1 MKAFA
6 TGEVITLTEVNDG
19 VFSAGIMGD
28 GFAIL
33 PENNVIYSPVNGT
46 ITVMMQ
52 ESRHA
57 CGLQLENGAEIL
69 LHVGLDTVAMNG
81 DGFEYLVKEGQK
93 VSVGTPLI
101 KFDKE
106 KIKAA
111 GYVDTTVC
119 VITEPG
125 KMENVKFVTGVHA
138 VAKETTVA
146 TAEQRKMMTDFRKST
161 VYQIYPRS
169 FYDTDGD
176 GFGDLKGVTAKL
188 DYIKE
193 LGVDYIWMTPFFVSP
208 QYDNGYDVED
218 YYNIDP
224 RYGTMEDFEELSR
237 EAEKRGIKLML
248 DMVFNHT
255 SSNHE
260 WFQKALAGDEK
271 YKNFYIFK
279 KGKADGSA
287 PTNWESKFGGN
298 AWEYVPEM
306 DEYYLHLF
314 HVKQP
319 DLNWD
324 NPEVR
329 EEVKKIVRFWME
341 KGVKG
346 FRFDVVNLIS
356 KDKYED
362 DFEGDGRRFY
372 TDGPNIHKYLKE
384 LNEGSF
390 GQDAEIITVGEMS
403 STSMENC
410 FGYAGEDSNE
420 LSMVFSFHHL
430 KVDFMGNEKWVLVPT
445 DFMKLKKIIFEWQT
459 GMAENNAWNAVFW
472 CNHDQPRP
480 VSRFGDE
487 GKYWRKSAKMLATII
502 HGLRGTPYIYQ
513 GEEIGM
519 TNTDFTR
526 IDQFKD
532 VESLNHYEILQQK
545 GLSKEDALRIIQI
558 HSRDNGRTPMQ
569 WNGEN
574 HGGFTTGTPWIGVN
588 ENYSK
593 VNVQSQIHDE
603 TSIFNY
609 YKTLVATRKEYDIIA
624 YGDIK
629 PVDAKHPSV
638 FAYERTY
645 GDEKLLVVCNFY
657 KNEVEWNSLRELDG
671 YEVILGNYQDQMIK
685 DEKITLRPY
694 EAMMLYKKSQSY
706 SKSGAVQMLN
716 LNCTVFFKIENYDFK

>member
-1 MKAFA
+1 
-6 TGEVITLTEVNDG
+6 
-19 VFSAGIMGD
+19 
-28 GFAIL
+28 
-33 PENNVIYSPVNGT
+33 
-46 ITVMMQ
+46 
-52 ESRHA
+52 
-57 CGLQLENGAEIL
+57 
-69 LHVGLDTVAMNG
+69 
-81 DGFEYLVKEGQK
+81 
-93 VSVGTPLI
+93 
-101 KFDKE
+101 
-106 KIKAA
+106 
-111 GYVDTTVC
+111 
-119 VITEPG
+119 
-125 KMENVKFVTGVHA
+125 
-138 VAKETTVA
+138 
-146 TAEQRKMMTDFRKST
+146 MTDFRKST

-169 FYDTDGD
+169 FYDTNGD
-176 GFGDLKGVTAKL
+176 GFGDLRGVTAKL

-255 SSNHE
+255 SANHE

-279 KGKADGSA
+279 KGKEDGSA

-362 DFEGDGRRFY
+362 DYEGDGRRFY

-390 GQDAEIITVGEMS
+390 GQNPEIITVGEMS

-410 FGYAGEDSNE
+410 FGYAGADSNE

-430 KVDFMGNEKWVLVPT
+430 KVDFMGNEKWVLVPV
-445 DFMKLKKIIFEWQT
+445 DFMKLKNILFDWQV
-459 GMAENNAWNAVFW
+459 GMSENNAWNAVFW

-480 VSRFGDE
+480 VSRFGDDE
-487 GKYWRKSAKMLATII
+487 KYWKESAKMLATLV

-519 TNTDFTR
+519 TNTDFTS

-532 VESLNHYEILQQK
+532 VESLNYYEILQQK

-558 HSRDNGRTPMQ
+558 HSRDNGRTPIQ
-569 WNGEN
+569 WNGEK
-574 HGGFTTGTPWIGVN
+574 HGGFTTGTPWIEVN
-588 ENYSK
+588 NNYTK
-593 VNVQSQIHDE
+593 VNTESQLQDE
-603 TSIFNY
+603 TSIFSY
-609 YKTLVATRKEYDIIA
+609 YKKLVQLRKEVDVIA

-629 PVDAKHPSV
+629 PLDEKHPSV

-645 GDEKLLVVCNFY
+645 ENEKMIVVCNFY
-657 KNEVEWNSLRELDG
+657 KNEVVWDSKMDLSG
-671 YEVILGNYQDQMIK
+671 YETLLSNYSEQNI
-685 DEKITLRPY
+685 ENGKITLKPY
-694 EAMMLYKKSQSY
+694 EAVMLHHK
-706 SKSGAVQMLN
+706 
-716 LNCTVFFKIENYDFK
+716 

>member
-1 MKAFA
+1 
-6 TGEVITLTEVNDG
+6 
-19 VFSAGIMGD
+19 
-28 GFAIL
+28 
-33 PENNVIYSPVNGT
+33 
-46 ITVMMQ
+46 
-52 ESRHA
+52 
-57 CGLQLENGAEIL
+57 
-69 LHVGLDTVAMNG
+69 
-81 DGFEYLVKEGQK
+81 
-93 VSVGTPLI
+93 
-101 KFDKE
+101 
-106 KIKAA
+106 
-111 GYVDTTVC
+111 
-119 VITEPG
+119 
-125 KMENVKFVTGVHA
+125 
-138 VAKETTVA
+138 
-146 TAEQRKMMTDFRKST
+146 MTDFRKST

-169 FYDTDGD
+169 FYDTNGD

-224 RYGTMEDFEELSR
+224 RYGTMEDFEVLSK

-279 KGKADGSA
+279 KGKEDGSA

-362 DFEGDGRRFY
+362 DYEGDGRRFY
-372 TDGPNIHKYLKE
+372 TDGPNIHQYLKE

-410 FGYAGEDSNE
+410 FGYAGMDSNE

-430 KVDFMGNEKWVLVPT
+430 KVDFMGNEKWVLVSV
-445 DFMKLKKIIFEWQT
+445 DFMKLKKILFGWQI
-459 GMAENNAWNAVFW
+459 GMAEHNAWNAVFW

-480 VSRFGDE
+480 VSRFGDDE
-487 GKYWRKSAKMLATII
+487 VYWKESAKMLATLV

-519 TNTDFTR
+519 TNTDFTT
-526 IDQFKD
+526 IDQFRD
-532 VESLNHYEILQQK
+532 VESLNYYEILQNK
-545 GLSKEDALRIIQI
+545 GLSKEDALRIVQI

-569 WNGEN
+569 WNQDVN
-574 HGGFTTGTPWIGVN
+574 AGFTTGTPWIGVN
-588 ENYSK
+588 KNYPK
-593 VNVQSQIHDE
+593 INAKSQIADE

-609 YKTLVATRKEYDIIA
+609 YKTLVNLRKEYDVIA
-624 YGDIK
+624 FGDIQPLDEK
-629 PVDAKHPSV
+629 NASV
-638 FAYERTY
+638 FAYERIY
-645 GDEKLLVVCNFY
+645 KNEKLIVICNFY
-657 KNEVEWNSLRELDG
+657 KNEMEWKCDRNLAD
-671 YEVILGNYQDQMIK
+671 YEVLIGNYDDRMISN
-685 DEKITLRPY
+685 EKIVLKPY
-694 EAMMLYKKSQSY
+694 EAVMLYKK
-706 SKSGAVQMLN
+706 N
-716 LNCTVFFKIENYDFK
+716 